1 MSSKNLDRR
10 QLLIAATGMGL
21 GSLIPTS
28 AAQEPKPIDPNDAGK
43 IHGKTLE
50 EIASALG
57 EKIKIDTRDGM
68 LATLDLLVKAGV
80 VGENDARVLKDL
92 IYALFDPSEDPEKL
106 KKNIE
111 QLWNREHEKLSKVGV
126 AILSIARQTVTS
138 VEKYATDH
146 TRQIAIVSSDVLG
159 EITGALACAELGPI
173 GIVIGTVAGSVAG
186 SAKVAFET
194 RH

>member
-1 MSSKNLDRR
+1 MNSKNLNRR
-10 QLLIAATGMGL
+10 QLLVAATGVGL

-50 EIASALG
+50 EIASGLG
-57 EKIKIDTRDGM
+57 DKIKIDTRDGM

-80 VGENDARVLKDL
+80 VSENDARVLKDL

-111 QLWNREHEKLSKVGV
+111 QLWNREREKLSKVGV

-159 EITGALACAELGPI
+159 AMTGALACAELGPI
-173 GIVIGTVAGSVAG
+173 GIVMGAVAGSVAA